1 MFYDIYHVSLL
12 RLRKSIIFSFGVF
25 RMKGF
30 IKFMELYGVNY
41 VTTAIIAFLGILIVR
56 NILKLIEKG
65 LLDSTLDNS
74 LISFFVTLCRIL
86 LYVGLL
92 FIILGRLG
100 IPLTGIVSALSAIT
114 LAIGLAIQD
123 IIGGVANGLML
134 VTSKLFKV
142 DDYVE
147 IGGMAGSV
155 KEIKLLHT
163 ILITPDNKT
172 VTIPNKTV
180 FSSEITNYS
189 AMKQRRIDMVVG
201 VDYDTN
207 IEKAKKVILNA
218 ALKNHSILTSPAPMV
233 KVKNLGDS
241 EVQMLLRVW
250 VNSEDYW
257 EVTWYLNEY
266 VLKALN
272 NNGINVPFPQVT
284 LSYRDNGGEDK

>member
-41 VTTAIIAFLGILIVR
+41 VTTAIIAFLGVLIVR

-180 FSSEITNYS
+180 FSSGITNYS

>member
-1 MFYDIYHVSLL
+1 
-12 RLRKSIIFSFGVF
+12 
-25 RMKGF
+25 MKGF

-180 FSSEITNYS
+180 FSSGITNYS

>member
-1 MFYDIYHVSLL
+1 
-12 RLRKSIIFSFGVF
+12 
-25 RMKGF
+25 MKGF

-65 LLDSTLDNS
+65 LLDSTLDKS

-180 FSSEITNYS
+180 FSSGITNYS

-201 VDYDTN
+201 IDYDTN

>member
-41 VTTAIIAFLGILIVR
+41 VTTAIIAFLGVLIVR

-180 FSSEITNYS
+180 FSSGITNYS

-201 VDYDTN
+201 IDYDTN

>member
-65 LLDSTLDNS
+65 LLDSTLDKS

-180 FSSEITNYS
+180 FSSGITNYS